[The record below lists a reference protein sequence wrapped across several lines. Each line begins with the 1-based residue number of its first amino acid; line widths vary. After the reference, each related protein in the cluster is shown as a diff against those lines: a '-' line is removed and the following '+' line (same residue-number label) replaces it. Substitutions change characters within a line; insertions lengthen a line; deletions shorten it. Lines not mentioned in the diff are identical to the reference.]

1 MSNLTSIVPQMIDAL
16 ISSATTAL
24 PDVTV
29 TDGVITGMPE
39 GDYLFIGVDDPDVT
53 RWQSATS
60 DQSWAV
66 ATYTSRDETGSITC
80 AAHSWTG
87 SAGPKAARDA
97 AYNTA
102 GAIQNLL
109 RDKTSFNVPGLLF
122 ANYARGSLTQ
132 MQDDFGAMA
141 LLIFQIDFKARI

>member
-1 MSNLTSIVPQMIDAL
+1 MSDLTSIVPSLIDAL
-16 ISSATTAL
+16 ITAAGTAL
-24 PDVTV
+24 PSVTV

-60 DQSWAV
+60 DQEWAN
-66 ATYTSRDETGSITC
+66 ASYTSRNETGSITC

-87 SAGPKAARDA
+87 DAGPKAARDA
-97 AYNTA
+97 AYATA

-109 RDKTSFNVPGLLF
+109 RDRTSFNVPGLLF
-122 ANYARGSLTQ
+122 MNYARGSLTQ
-132 MQDDFGAMA
+132 MQDDDGAMA
-141 LLIFQIDFKARI
+141 LLIFQLDFKARI